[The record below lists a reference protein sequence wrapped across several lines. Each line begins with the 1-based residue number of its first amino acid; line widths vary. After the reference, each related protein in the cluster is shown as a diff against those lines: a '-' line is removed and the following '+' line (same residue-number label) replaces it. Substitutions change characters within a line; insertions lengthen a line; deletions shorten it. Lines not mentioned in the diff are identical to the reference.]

1 MKKIVVSSFY
11 NGLINYEEAI
21 PVSTMLEIERLR
33 KKEIAFSVCTNRLY
47 TEVLDY
53 NRDFPFLDY
62 IIALNGSY
70 IYDVQKKKCLFKKK
84 LTKKVLEKIDTHFSN
99 AKIYYYTATAVLETI
114 NPQEDIYKVEIELS
128 SNKYDD
134 DFLEKIPVNISI
146 FNYNQKKYLEITS
159 SLTENYLALTKIA
172 SMKGLEPIAAIVAN
186 EADLSLVKNLK
197 LCYVM
202 DNAPSILK
210 KYSKL
215 RTTSNDSKGVELILK
230 KI

>member
-11 NGLINYEEAI
+11 NGLINDEEAI

-84 LTKKVLEKIDTHFSN
+84 LPKKVLEEIHKQFS
-99 AKIYYYTATAVLETI
+99 KDKVYYYTATNSLETI
-114 NPQEDIYKVEIELS
+114 NFQEDIYKVEVGLS
-128 SNKYDD
+128 SRKVDD
-134 DFLEKIPVNISI
+134 AFLKKLSVNTSI
-146 FNYNQKKYLEITS
+146 FSYNQKNYLEITS
-159 SLTENYLALTKIA
+159 SLTDNYHALEKIVSTK
-172 SMKGLEPIAAIVAN
+172 KLEPLAAVVVN
-186 EADLSLVKNLK
+186 EADISLVRNLNS
-197 LCYVM
+197 CYVM
-202 DNAPSILK
+202 ENASLMLK
-210 KYSKL
+210 KNSKL
-215 RTTSNDSKGVELILK
+215 RTASNNEKGVELVLK
-230 KI
+230 KL